1 MKRSLGVYIRK
12 GRQQRHVRT
21 KTFADNF
28 DDYGKCIFSLINRT
42 AKFIRK
48 KIACE
53 FGCFCFLRSC
63 KNSRAPPLSVL
74 NIQKISIRGN
84 KKCVQKN
91 FFNFFSFSS
100 CQNGDFCT
108 TYMKGKTEHHFRK
121 CGRR

>member
-1 MKRSLGVYIRK
+1 MLFVGYALRHGGHFMKHR
-12 GRQQRHVRT
+12 
-21 KTFADNF
+21 
-28 DDYGKCIFSLINRT
+28 
-42 AKFIRK
+42 AKRK
-48 KIACE
+48 KHKPK
-53 FGCFCFLRSC
+53 GHHRKSSG
-63 KNSRAPPLSVL
+63 KHHRKPPPYHSRAPPFSVL

-121 CGRR
+121 RGRR

>member
-12 GRQQRHVRT
+12 WRQQRHVRT
-21 KTFADNF
+21 KTFADNS

-53 FGCFCFLRSC
+53 FGCFCFLRFC

-74 NIQKISIRGN
+74 NIQKISIR
-84 KKCVQKN
+84 KKEIILCIVQMPGIIEL
-91 FFNFFSFSS
+91 SILL
-100 CQNGDFCT
+100 
-108 TYMKGKTEHHFRK
+108 
-121 CGRR
+121 